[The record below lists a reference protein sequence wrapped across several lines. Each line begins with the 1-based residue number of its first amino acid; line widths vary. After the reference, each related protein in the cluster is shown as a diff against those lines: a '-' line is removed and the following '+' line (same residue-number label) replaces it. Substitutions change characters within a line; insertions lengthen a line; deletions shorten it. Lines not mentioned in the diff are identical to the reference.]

1 MVAVSTK
8 GTGEGVNFI
17 AIGNKIFNQSGGV
30 MHNLYAL
37 DKSSVGSRLNN
48 WADWKMASGMSLGY
62 PSMSSFTKMRVDG
75 QRIEDFCAGIDSECI
90 ETDKAV
96 QDLPY
101 LHNIIIRVEYLSV
114 YKESSI
120 KAYKCGIS
128 KRAYYNYLDHA
139 KELVANNLNLLHNVH
154 DCDINVLCG

>member
-1 MVAVSTK
+1 MVVVSIK

-17 AIGNKIFNQSGGV
+17 AIDNKIFNQSGGV

-48 WADWKMASGMSLGY
+48 WADWKMASGVSLGY

-75 QRIEDFCAGIDSECI
+75 QGIEDFCAGIDRECI

-120 KAYKCGIS
+120 KARKCGIS
-128 KRAYYNYLDHA
+128 KSVYYRHLDHA
-139 KELVANNLNLLHNVH
+139 KELIAKNLNLLHNA
-154 DCDINVLCG
+154 DTCDINVLCG